1 MMDIMTLVVPPSQPG
16 EFCCR
21 CAAGLVQ
28 SGAGMGMAWMT
39 EGRDVVRPAGDALR
53 GSRLRG
59 PMPWKQPVGRHAAP
73 RSSWS
78 LLADLRR
85 AQRQPTTLIASRSR
99 SQASD
104 VPDLS

>member
-1 MMDIMTLVVPPSQPG
+1 
-16 EFCCR
+16 
-21 CAAGLVQ
+21 
-28 SGAGMGMAWMT
+28 MGMAWMT
-39 EGRDVVRPAGDALR
+39 EGRGVVRPSGDALR

-59 PMPWKQPVGRHAAP
+59 PMAWKQPAGRHAAP

-85 AQRQPTTLIASRSR
+85 AQRQPTALIGNRRHA
-99 SQASD
+99 QTTPD